1 MKSTTRVVIASA
13 IGLITAVGGVQA
25 ASTRDESSSS
35 PRQETTMEKFENGTR
50 HLTRESWRDSK
61 RIASDTWMESKR
73 IARTTVHSP
82 AIVYEA
88 ARGERPLFGPA
99 PGDREVHQQMA
110 LTGHPV
116 NTSGRNPPN
125 SNSPP
130 I

>member
-13 IGLITAVGGVQA
+13 IGLITAVGGAQA
-25 ASTRDESSSS
+25 ASTQDESNSS
-35 PRQETTMEKFENGTR
+35 PRQETTTERVETGTR
-50 HLTRESWRDSK
+50 HLARESWRDSR

-73 IARTTVHSP
+73 IARTVVHSP

-99 PGDREVHQQMA
+99 PGDREAHQQMA
-110 LTGHPV
+110 LTGHRA
-116 NTSGRNPPN
+116 NTSDRNPPN
-125 SNSPP
+125 DNSPP

>member
-1 MKSTTRVVIASA
+1 MKSTTRAVIASA
-13 IGLITAVGGVQA
+13 VGLITAAGGAQA
-25 ASTRDESSSS
+25 ASTQDESSSS
-35 PRQETTMEKFENGTR
+35 GRQESTMEKVETGTR
-50 HLTRESWRDSK
+50 HLARESWRDSK

-73 IARTTVHSP
+73 IARTVVYSP

-99 PGDREVHQQMA
+99 PSDQQMA
-110 LTGHPV
+110 LTGHRL

-125 SNSPP
+125 DNSPP